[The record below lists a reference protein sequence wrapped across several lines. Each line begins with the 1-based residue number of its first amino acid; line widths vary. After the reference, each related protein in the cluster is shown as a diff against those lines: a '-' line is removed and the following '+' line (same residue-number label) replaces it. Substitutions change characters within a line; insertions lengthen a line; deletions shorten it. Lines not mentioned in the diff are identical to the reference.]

1 MSYKI
6 NGIEMVTASEIV
18 EATGW
23 TKRTIDRKMKR
34 FNYAH
39 ISLKPKEI
47 KGLYERY
54 GRVWNGC
61 PSKLNLYP
69 LSVKE
74 ELVSMSKRRRNPLN
88 ALATI
93 PAVEKEK
100 EETTIKN
107 SVMTQEI
114 SALCFENKEFG
125 ALRSIVKGGLP
136 WFVGIDVAK
145 ALGYTDV
152 WNAIRDHVDD
162 DDKISVKRSKGMAIF
177 QSCQNDKFSAS
188 LDTIGFTVPPRGLTV
203 INESGMYSLIL
214 SSKLPSAKRFKHW
227 VTSEV
232 LPSIRKTGKYEDAA
246 STVSTTP
253 SYENLSPTVRALI
266 EIDTH
271 CRDNENEVTKLK
283 EEVDELKSLVSS
295 LKSSFST
302 IGTLHTTNWREECVS
317 ALRSL
322 SPSNNE
328 FDYTSVYNKA
338 YRELEKVC
346 HCNLWQRVSNIKNRM
361 RKQGATRTMVE
372 KIGRM
377 DAIERSSDLKE
388 PFINIVERMVGR
400 SISKA

>member
-23 TKRTIDRKMKR
+23 TRTTIDKKMKR
-34 FNYAH
+34 FNYTH
-39 ISLKPKEI
+39 ISLKSKEI

-54 GRVWNGC
+54 GRVWNGT

-74 ELVSMSKRRRNPLN
+74 DLVSMSKRRRTPLN

-93 PAVEKEK
+93 PTVEEK
-100 EETTIKN
+100 EENGTMPSLMAGI
-107 SVMTQEI
+107 I
-114 SALCFENKEFG
+114 AENPEFG
-125 ALRSIVKGGLP
+125 KVRVVRDENDECYMVAL
-136 WFVGIDVAK
+136 DVAK
-145 ALGYTDV
+145 ALGYENDRD
-152 WNAIRDHVDD
+152 AIIKHVDNE
-162 DDKISVKRSKGMAIF
+162 DKFMLKY
-177 QSCQNDKFSAS
+177 NDKALKIQKSQNATNS
-188 LDTIGFTVPPRGLTV
+188 VITGSVGFDVPPRGFTV
-203 INESGMYSLIL
+203 INESGMYALIFR
-214 SSKLPSAKRFKHW
+214 SKLPSAKRFKHW

-283 EEVDELKSLVSS
+283 EEVNELKSLVSS

-322 SPSNNE
+322 SPSNND

-361 RKQGATRTMVE
+361 RKQGATKTMVE

>member
-23 TKRTIDRKMKR
+23 TRITIDKKMKR

-39 ISLKPKEI
+39 ISLKSKEI

-54 GRVWNGC
+54 GRVWNGS

-93 PAVEKEK
+93 PAVEEEK
-100 EETTIKN
+100 EENGTMPSLMAGIIAE
-107 SVMTQEI
+107 SP
-114 SALCFENKEFG
+114 EFG
-125 ALRSIVKGGLP
+125 KVRIVRDENDECYM
-136 WFVGIDVAK
+136 VASDVAK
-145 ALGYTDV
+145 ALQYERPDV
-152 WNAIRDHVDD
+152 V
-162 DDKISVKRSKGMAIF
+162 ISKHLDYE
-177 QSCQNDKFSAS
+177 DKFTLKYNDEA
-188 LDTIGFTVPPRGLTV
+188 LKIQNFQIGRNSVITGSVGFEVPPRGFTV
-203 INESGMYSLIL
+203 INESGMYALIFR
-214 SSKLPSAKRFKHW
+214 SKLPSAKRFKHW

-232 LPSIRKTGKYEDAA
+232 LPSIRITGRYEDAA

-283 EEVDELKSLVSS
+283 EEVNELKSLVSS

-322 SPSNNE
+322 SPSNND

-361 RKQGATRTMVE
+361 RKQGATKTMIE

-400 SISKA
+400 SI

>member
-23 TKRTIDRKMKR
+23 TRITIDKKMKR
-34 FNYAH
+34 FNYTH
-39 ISLKPKEI
+39 ISLKSKEI
-47 KGLYERY
+47 KRLYERY
-54 GRVWNGC
+54 GRVWNGS

-74 ELVSMSKRRRNPLN
+74 DLISMSKRRITPLN

-93 PAVEKEK
+93 PTVEEK
-100 EETTIKN
+100 EENGTMPSLMAGI
-107 SVMTQEI
+107 I
-114 SALCFENKEFG
+114 AENPEFG
-125 ALRSIVKGGLP
+125 KVRVVRDENDECYMVAL
-136 WFVGIDVAK
+136 DVAK
-145 ALGYTDV
+145 ALGYENDRD
-152 WNAIRDHVDD
+152 AIIKHVDNE
-162 DDKISVKRSKGMAIF
+162 DKFMLKY
-177 QSCQNDKFSAS
+177 NDKALKIQKSQNATNS
-188 LDTIGFTVPPRGLTV
+188 VITGSVGFDVPPRGFTV
-203 INESGMYSLIL
+203 INESGMYALIFR
-214 SSKLPSAKRFKHW
+214 SKLPSAKRFKHW

-232 LPSIRKTGKYEDAA
+232 LPSIRRTGRYEDAS

-283 EEVDELKSLVSS
+283 EEVNELKSLVSS

-322 SPSNNE
+322 SPSNND

-361 RKQGATRTMVE
+361 RKQGATKTMME